1 MSSIRAVFT
10 AGLDAITV
18 HGLHQWDYGRSL
30 KISHPDLPA
39 GLEVHFATAGS
50 KEAIVHTVAGIV
62 GEATVA
68 IPNILLE
75 QARPITAWVYRI
87 GETLGKTLLT
97 VTMPIM
103 ARPRPAASPSVPEEI
118 SDKYTEALGAMNAQ
132 VESLKGG
139 NVVVAL
145 ALNAQGADDAKFA
158 DRAEVAD
165 RAVKDGNGNVINDTY
180 KPKALAT
187 FQPTLYLPAAAAGDV
202 YQFKVTI
209 DGLDCYATLA
219 RETGKTAQASLGWIK
234 GTEEKHY
241 ILRVTDSA
249 ATVWSLTPGADM
261 AMERTDLTVYF
272 RQI

>member
-30 KISHPDLPA
+30 EISHPDLPA
-39 GLEVHFATAGS
+39 GLEVHFATVGS

-132 VESLKGG
+132 VESLKEG

-145 ALNAQGADDAKFA
+145 ALNAQGAEDAKFA
-158 DRAEVAD
+158 DKAEEAGRATY
-165 RAVKDGNGNVINDTY
+165 DGNGNNIADTY
-180 KPKALAT
+180 KPKKLAA
-187 FQPTLYLPAAAAGDV
+187 FQPIMYCPFTAGVLY
-202 YQFKVTI
+202 QIKVDLGGVDYYTVI
-209 DGLDCYATLA
+209 TVENG
-219 RETGKTAQASLGWIK
+219 RESYASLGSNLKTCYTLI
-234 GTEEKHY
+234 
-241 ILRVTDSA
+241 IDASR
-249 ATVWSLTPGADM
+249 
-261 AMERTDLTVYF
+261 TVYVCAVNGDEYLGDVTPTSVMF
-272 RQI
+272 RPI

>member
-1 MSSIRAVFT
+1 MSNIRAVFA

-30 KISHPDLPA
+30 EISHPDLPA
-39 GLEVHFATAGS
+39 GLEVHFATVGS
-50 KEAIVHTVAGIV
+50 KEAIVHTVAGVV
-62 GEATVA
+62 GKATVA

-75 QARPITAWVYRI
+75 QARPIVAWVYYVDTTR
-87 GETLGKTLLT
+87 GQTMLT
-97 VTMPIM
+97 VTMPVK
-103 ARPRPAASPSVPEEI
+103 ARPRPVLPPAVPEEI
-118 SDKYTEALGAMNAQ
+118 ADKYTEALGAMNAQ
-132 VESLKGG
+132 VEALKGG
-139 NVVVAL
+139 NVTVAR
-145 ALNAQGADDAKFA
+145 ALDAQNAEYA
-158 DRAEVAD
+158 DRAEKAD
-165 RAVKDGNGNVINDTY
+165 EATKATNDKNGNDIAATY
-180 KPKALAT
+180 KPKALAV
-187 FQPTLYLPAAAAGDV
+187 FQPIMYLPAATGDV